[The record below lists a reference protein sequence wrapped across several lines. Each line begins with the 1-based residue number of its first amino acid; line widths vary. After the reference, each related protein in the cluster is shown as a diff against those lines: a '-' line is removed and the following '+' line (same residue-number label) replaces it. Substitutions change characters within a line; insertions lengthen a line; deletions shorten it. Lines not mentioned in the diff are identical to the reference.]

1 MEQNTPSVRLLD
13 FIRSSPSCY
22 HAIDNIRRKLIEKG
36 YIELFEGEDWSVE
49 VGGKYFV
56 ARNSSSIIAFR
67 IPERVVGGFM
77 VVASHS
83 DSPTFRVKPNP
94 ELSGP
99 ENYVRLNTERY
110 GGMILDSWF
119 DRPLSV
125 AGRIMV
131 RENGRIVEKLVSV
144 DDDLL
149 IIPHVA
155 IHMLKSNDGIVY
167 NPAQDLVPLF
177 GLAGPDEK
185 PQGSLMKI
193 VAEAAGV
200 DPDNILSH
208 DLFLVNRQRQSVW
221 GRSKEFISSP
231 KLDDL
236 QCAFSAFEAFTDSES
251 DNLTN
256 SGHSIPVMFVADNEE
271 VGSATMQGAGST
283 FLADTLLR
291 VTSALEV
298 CGAKCDC
305 FGAYCT
311 NSAGNSI
318 AAYRRMLASSMLLS
332 ADNAHA
338 VHPNHPELADPTHRP
353 RLNGGVVIKYN
364 AAQLYTTDSYSSAIF
379 LEMCKK
385 AGVPTQMFCNRS
397 DIRGGST
404 LGSISNTKVP
414 LHAVDIGVAQLAMH
428 SSYETCGAFDTGHM
442 INAMKEFFSS
452 SLLVKNGSVEIV

>member
-36 YIELFEGEDWSVE
+36 YIELSEGEDWSVE

-56 ARNSSSIIAFR
+56 TRNSSSIIAFR

>member
-36 YIELFEGEDWSVE
+36 YIELSEGEDWSVE

-56 ARNSSSIIAFR
+56 TRNSSSIIAFR

-99 ENYVRLNTERY
+99 GNYVRLNTERY

>member
-452 SLLVKNGSVEIV
+452 SILVKNGSVEIV

>member
-36 YIELFEGEDWSVE
+36 YIELSEGEDWSVE

-56 ARNSSSIIAFR
+56 TRNSSSIIAFR

-298 CGAKCDC
+298 CRAKCDC

-353 RLNGGVVIKYN
+353 RLNCGVVIKYN

>member
-1 MEQNTPSVRLLD
+1 
-13 FIRSSPSCY
+13 
-22 HAIDNIRRKLIEKG
+22 
-36 YIELFEGEDWSVE
+36 
-49 VGGKYFV
+49 
-56 ARNSSSIIAFR
+56 
-67 IPERVVGGFM
+67 
-77 VVASHS
+77 
-83 DSPTFRVKPNP
+83 
-94 ELSGP
+94 
-99 ENYVRLNTERY
+99 
-110 GGMILDSWF
+110 
-119 DRPLSV
+119 
-125 AGRIMV
+125 MV

-452 SLLVKNGSVEIV
+452 SILVKNGSVEIV

>member
-36 YIELFEGEDWSVE
+36 YIELSEGEDWSVE

-56 ARNSSSIIAFR
+56 TRNSSSIIAFR

-442 INAMKEFFSS
+442 INAMKELFSS